1 MSNVGVPPDIAAQ
14 MPEQGRRG
22 IGGGAVEN
30 LATVGKRGAAMGNPN
45 VGAAEEG
52 ATAPLAAEVES
63 EETPVCTNS
72 VCRID
77 VLPEWNFCPK
87 CNTDLLR
94 GGPGKKLGIEYTEAD
109 LSDYLFKGYI
119 VKQIKILG
127 KHTATL
133 KSQQPKELEAIDK
146 YIMNGEWGKDEDG
159 TDRKVSEFYMR
170 QMNAMCMT
178 ASALVKVDGESI
190 GADLPER
197 MKWLQERGTNFVDI
211 LSSRVVLFNKS
222 LAEYLKKED
231 TILGS

>member
-1 MSNVGVPPDIAAQ
+1 
-14 MPEQGRRG
+14 
-22 IGGGAVEN
+22 
-30 LATVGKRGAAMGNPN
+30 MGNPI
-45 VGAAEEG
+45 AASKET
-52 ATAPLAAEVES
+52 AAVAPLAADS
-63 EETPVCTNS
+63 ADEETPVCTNS
-72 VCRID
+72 GCRID

-87 CNTDLLR
+87 CNADLLR
-94 GGPGKKLGIEYTEAD
+94 GGPAKKLGVEYTEDD

-119 VKQIKILG
+119 VKQIKVLG

-133 KSQQPKELEAIDK
+133 KSQQPKELEAIDN
-146 YIMNGEWGKDEDG
+146 YIMNGDWGKSEDG

-190 GADLPER
+190 GATLPDR

>member
-30 LATVGKRGAAMGNPN
+30 LATVGQRGAAMGNPN
-45 VGAAEEG
+45 VGETTTKPAETK
-52 ATAPLAAEVES
+52 TADPES
-63 EETPVCTNS
+63 EEVTVCTNS
-72 VCRID
+72 ACRIN
-77 VLPEWNFCPK
+77 VEPEWNYCPK

-94 GGPGKKLGIEYTEAD
+94 GGPSKKLGIEYSEQD

-146 YIMNGEWGKDEDG
+146 YIMSGDWGKEDDG
-159 TDRKVSEFYMR
+159 TDRKVSDFYMR

-178 ASALVKVDGESI
+178 ASALVKIDGESI
-190 GADLPER
+190 GATLDDR